1 MIFMRGI
8 ETGKK
13 IVLSVFGV
21 TLLIV
26 GVALLV
32 LPGPGILVIFIGL
45 VVLAGE
51 YVWAK
56 RFLKKFREES
66 GKIRKKIKRFSKPSL
81 SQQ

>member
-56 RFLKKFREES
+56 KFLKKFREES

>member
-56 RFLKKFREES
+56 KFLKKFREES
-66 GKIRKKIKRFSKPSL
+66 GKIRKKIRKSIS
-81 SQQ
+81 

>member
-1 MIFMRGI
+1 MRGI

-56 RFLKKFREES
+56 KFLKKFREES